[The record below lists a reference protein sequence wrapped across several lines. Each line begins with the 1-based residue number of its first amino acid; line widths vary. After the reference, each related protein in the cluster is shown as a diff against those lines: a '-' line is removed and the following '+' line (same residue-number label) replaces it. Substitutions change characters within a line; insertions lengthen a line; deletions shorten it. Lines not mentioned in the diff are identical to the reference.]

1 MSVKIQILDYF
12 NETGTIGG
20 QRIPNSTFNTT
31 SDWDLGT
38 GWSINTGNGTATHAG
53 GVAGYLKNLNASFVE
68 GQSYRIKSKVSG
80 RTAGSF
86 ILANHLENGDNGF
99 NIQADGAFEYDW
111 VQGSQNTDK
120 LSLFGNDLFDG
131 TIEYAEVYALSD
143 INWDKSIVGVLDV
156 TDHSEFPLALTFQIS
171 DIKDITS
178 TSGDFSKT
186 FKVPATKNNNNL
198 LKHLY
203 IPNSISTNNV
213 TENKPCE
220 ILVNDLYSIVGFLKI
235 TGVGGNGDNPTF
247 YNCVFYGNNL
257 GWAVG
262 LDNLLMKDIDW
273 NGYGTNLV
281 YKKPEIMATW
291 QDLDCTSSDSPLVY
305 PIVSYGDFNFSESNQ
320 KIQLLDNAAVQSP
333 SYPLRT
339 GYYGFTDNSGSYST
353 PLPASDWRPAVF
365 VKTTIEQIFKK
376 IGYTVVSEFMETAM
390 FKKLVWLLPN
400 FSYNNPDD
408 RYKLNA
414 VDANFVNE
422 ATLTSAATGFDP
434 AIVDTGVTQLFRS
447 NLSETNG
454 FNPPKNEY
462 YYNGTGRTLVNLS
475 NSGSNENLQV
485 NLGLTNS
492 LLNLTTNEI
501 TIGEYGYYNLR
512 LKGLQVKV
520 TRIFKANSGFKVIFS
535 LGTTINLEVQT
546 VGQTSWNIIAQLEK
560 ELNPLNATGGNNVSA
575 QTTSQ
580 TGYIDLDELN
590 IQGQYLN
597 QGDKIRL
604 TKGFKIDAE
613 TASQEFSVDVFW
625 KSVEGSQFD
634 VAFAPKYVEY
644 GQTYNLNDVTNEE
657 YKQLDFIKGVAH
669 AFNLKMT
676 TEERNKIIN
685 IEPFD
690 SFYKTKAEAI
700 DWTYKLDR
708 SKETKDSWMKTDLK
722 NNFVFKYKT
731 DDKDA
736 TVQFRS
742 FEYFKGIEDE
752 YPYQEDLG
760 SNFQRGNS
768 IFENPFFS
776 GTYNAKDQDTT
787 GGSPLDNPFSACLW
801 QDKEDKTLT
810 SPNDFARPPKGY
822 EFSPRLLFWNK
833 YSPSGITQSIVRKSA
848 KVQTW
853 FNTDEYIVANAN
865 ATGTIILSSIYPQA
879 TSINRD
885 DSNSP
890 ILSYGNVSVR
900 DYNNVDFTYT
910 PYVYGS
916 GLYDKYY
923 RKMFN
928 QLKQNPRIRNVYIT
942 LNITD
947 IVNLDFRKL
956 IYLDGVYWKINKI
969 NDFMPNKN
977 KTTKVELIEWIDVG
991 VLDPTEPTFGSSGGS
1006 TGGGLGWGQSPQ
1018 DGGITD
1024 NQNIGV

>member
-53 GVAGYLKNLNASFVE
+53 GVAGFLKNLNASFVE

-86 ILANHLENGDNGF
+86 ILANHLAGGANGF

-111 VQGSQNTDK
+111 VQGNQNTDK
-120 LSLFGNDLFDG
+120 LSLYGSTIFDG
-131 TIEYAEVYALSD
+131 TIEYVEVYALSD

-203 IPNSISTNNV
+203 IPNSFSTNTV

-273 NGYGTNLV
+273 DGYGTNLV
-281 YKKPEIMATW
+281 YKKTQIMATW
-291 QDLDCTSSDSPLVY
+291 QDLDCTSSNTPLVY

-320 KIQLLDNAAVQSP
+320 KIQLLDTAFDATGGS
-333 SYPLRT
+333 SAKT
-339 GYYGFTDNSGSYST
+339 GYKGFYNYAGPYQN
-353 PLPASDWRPAVF
+353 PEPASDWRPAVF
-365 VKTTIEQIFKK
+365 IKTTIEQIFKK
-376 IGYTVVSEFMETAM
+376 IGYTVVSEFMDTAM

-400 FSYNNPDD
+400 FSYNNPDE
-408 RYKLNA
+408 RYELNA
-414 VDANFVNE
+414 VDTNWVNE
-422 ATLTSAATGFDP
+422 NILQTP
-434 AIVDTGVTQLFRS
+434 AYVEPLGGV
-447 NLSETNG
+447 
-454 FNPPKNEY
+454 EY
-462 YYNGTGRTLVNLS
+462 LPALP
-475 NSGSNENLQV
+475 NENGVIQNVGTITTDDNNDYYTGSSREVLELSTTGTDK
-485 NLGLTNS
+485 NLNINIGNTHID
-492 LLNLTTNEI
+492 LNNDEI
-501 TIGEYGYYNLR
+501 TINEFGYYTIR
-512 LKGLQVKV
+512 LTGLQVKV
-520 TRIFKANSGFKVIFS
+520 SRAFKGGSQTRSINSIGAC
-535 LGTTINLEVQT
+535 INLEVKT
-546 VGQTSWNIIAQLEK
+546 VGQTSFNIIGQIEQTM
-560 ELNPLNATGGNNVSA
+560 NPENANGTTAVKRDLPVFSNYIDVDSLIEEGRYLNA
-575 QTTSQ
+575 
-580 TGYIDLDELN
+580 
-590 IQGQYLN
+590 
-597 QGDKIRL
+597 GDKIRL
-604 TKGFKIDAE
+604 TTGIRIDAGDQD
-613 TASQEFSVDVFW
+613 QEFSVNVYW
-625 KSVEGSQFD
+625 QSVGNASFD
-634 VAFAPKYVEY
+634 IAFAPKYVEY

-690 SFYKTKAEAI
+690 SFYKTKADAI

-787 GGSPLDNPFSACLW
+787 GGVPRDNPFSACLW

-833 YSPSGITQSIVRKSA
+833 YFGLNQSTSSTTKSA
-848 KVQTW
+848 TVLTW
-853 FNTDEYIVANAN
+853 EGETKFISANQNLSN
-865 ATGTIILSSIYPQA
+865 ALSNIYPQA

-885 DSNSP
+885 DSTSP

-900 DYNNVDFTYT
+900 DYIPVTGLYT
-910 PYVYGS
+910 SPVYGS
-916 GLYDKYY
+916 GLYDQYY
-923 RKMFN
+923 RKMFT

-947 IVNLDFRKL
+947 IINLDFRKL